1 MKKRFLHVTFAMLLF
16 LSACGQS
23 NTGGLSGAIG
33 QSGTEEVSTEEGT
46 STETTELV
54 EVETETERE
63 LSVSTRKDMHAA
75 SILVTIASLPEEK
88 PESALKQ
95 KDVDCDTFQWLTST
109 YAVYCY
115 HTGRDFHLIGGYSDE
130 TEAGYDELAVGL
142 EQSWGITDR
151 ASALDSIAWLIVG
164 GHSEGYNEAIQTME
178 DVGILYCDNLEFETF
193 FVEMQELSGWTDE
206 ERTETKYYYQKLR
219 EIYEE
224 SGKNGIDAWDYSRAM
239 QLCGQSYH
247 LGYIT
252 LEEALTIQLE
262 IAQAIQEE
270 YSSWDDW
277 NQSYINGY
285 EYWTYGNSSAAS
297 RAWSYQKLTYEED
310 NPFAILDFNM
320 PLEKF
325 W

>member
-1 MKKRFLHVTFAMLLF
+1 LKKRFFHVALVMLLVF
-16 LSACGQS
+16 SACGQK

-33 QSGTEEVSTEEGT
+33 QTENSTENVAD
-46 STETTELV
+46 TEIAEQ
-54 EVETETERE
+54 ETEVAESE
-63 LSVSTRKDMHAA
+63 QEEEFSISTRKDKHAA
-75 SILVTIASLPEEK
+75 AIFVKMAFFSEEK
-88 PESALKQ
+88 PESTLKQ
-95 KDVDCDTFQWLTST
+95 CDVDCDTFQWLTST

-115 HTGRDFHLIGGYSDE
+115 HTGRDYHLIGGYSDE
-130 TEAGYDELAVGL
+130 TQEGYDSLAVGL

-151 ASALDSIAWLIVG
+151 ASALDSISWLIIE
-164 GHSEGYNEAIQTME
+164 GHSQEYNEEIQAMA
-178 DVGILYCDNLEFETF
+178 DAGLLDCDNLAFETF
-193 FVEMQELSGWTDE
+193 FVEMQELNDWTDE
-206 ERTETKYYYQKLR
+206 ERTDTKYYYQKLR

-239 QLCGQSYH
+239 QLCGQCYH

-252 LEEALTIQLE
+252 LEEALDVQLV

-270 YSSWDDW
+270 YSSWDDY
-277 NQSYINGY
+277 NQSYVNGY

-297 RAWSYQKLTYEED
+297 RTWSYQKLTYEED

-320 PLEKF
+320 TLEKF